1 MTTLNGYVIANDDT
15 GLSKFAFLMQALT
28 DEVIEELS
36 GKEDEIIGAYMEQ
49 MGQVIAW
56 IGHGDDSRLPDSMR
70 PFAATLESE
79 AVELEA

>member
-36 GKEDEIIGAYMEQ
+36 EKEDEVIGAYMEQ
-49 MGQVIAW
+49 MGQVIGW
-56 IGHGDDSRLPDSMR
+56 IGHGDDSRLPDSMK
-70 PFAATLESE
+70 PFAAQLEPKEINRVS
-79 AVELEA
+79 